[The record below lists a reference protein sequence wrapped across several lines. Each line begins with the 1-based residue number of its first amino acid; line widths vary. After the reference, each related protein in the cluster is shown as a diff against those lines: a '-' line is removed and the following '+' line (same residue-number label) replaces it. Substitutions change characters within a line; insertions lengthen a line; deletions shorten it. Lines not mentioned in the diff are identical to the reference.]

1 MMVTHDAYNI
11 VQLPGSG
18 GTIIIR
24 GDEKDVV
31 RSLERAYK
39 DAATTNPDEE
49 EDVAPSTAPMK
60 KKKLFSEER
69 TATKQVS
76 LNANGTGATVIIG
89 GNLTHK

>member
-1 MMVTHDAYNI
+1 MMVTHHAYNI
-11 VQLPGSG
+11 VKPPGSG

-39 DAATTNPDEE
+39 DAATANPDEE
-49 EDVAPSTAPMK
+49 QDAAPSTVPMK

-69 TATKQVS
+69 TATKRVS
-76 LNANGTGATVIIG
+76 LDANGTGATVVIG
-89 GNLTHK
+89 GNLTQI